1 MRDSSSKARRALSAL
16 GGFALLGVLAGV
28 TACASSTPKPTQ
40 APRCASATEQAEAK
54 LRTLTLDEKLSLV
67 HGATTMM
74 VAGIPEKGIEPLHFS
89 DNSSTVRAEMHTQSF
104 GNRLPDSD
112 TSDTATVFPAL
123 TALASTWDEPLARRF
138 GEAMGEQARARGKDV
153 MLGPGLNIARTPL
166 CGRNWEYLGEDPTLT
181 SRLAVNIVQG
191 MLSKDVA
198 ACVKHFAANSQ
209 ELNRYGVDSCPDER
223 TLREIYFPAF
233 EAAVKEGGALVVMN
247 GYNRLY
253 GEFCSHNP
261 WLNKGVLE
269 GEWGFPGL
277 VVTDWGGLHDTVK
290 GVKGGTDIEMNG
302 GAAIRYFKKPLKDAV
317 KSGEVSEEDIDR
329 MVRRILYVHARL
341 HKLDGK
347 PRAPGSRNTPEH
359 QALAREIAAA
369 GTTLLKNDGAVLPLD
384 PAKLKRVLVVGRNA
398 DQKHCREGWSAEG
411 KPPYEITPLEG
422 LKRALPNAEITY
434 APFPEGDAS
443 AALPDSVIVTENP
456 NVLAD
461 VGMRDRGWTQQR
473 FANDK
478 LSGKPKTSF
487 VRAPS
492 VPKGTTTP
500 NFSMRWETQFRAPEE
515 GPYSFTLSYDDGAR
529 LFLDGKPLVDDW
541 GNGAQRTSSRE
552 IRLKKGAV
560 YTLRAEYRQAG
571 GDAIFA
577 LGWTLP
583 SERGATIR
591 PLIEQAKQ
599 SDAVILFTGSR
610 HGHGRAL
617 ECENGDLPSIDL
629 LEQDNAAIPALLGV
643 CPKTIVVVNAGTP
656 FALPWVNR
664 TRALLLTCYGGQEAG
679 NALADVLL
687 GKRDPGGRLPF
698 TWLKD
703 INDSPAH
710 KLKDYNPK
718 QVFYKEGVLVGYR
731 WFDAKG
737 ILPLFPFGYGLSYAS
752 FALGKPEATTAEDGT
767 VTVRVP
773 VTNTSSR
780 PGSTVV
786 QGYVERPAAGYPEP
800 SAPRRLGA
808 FAKVHLKPG
817 ETQTAI
823 LTFKPRAFA
832 YWDSEQHAW
841 TSPAGIHV
849 LDIGFSSA
857 DLPERVTLEREAWV
871 EPVPTVAAP
880 DMPGAPTTR

>member
-1 MRDSSSKARRALSAL
+1 MRNSSPKARRALTAL

-28 TACASSTPKPTQ
+28 TACSSTPKPMQ
-40 APRCASATEQAEAK
+40 APISEDATEQAETV
-54 LRTLTLDEKLSLV
+54 LRTLTLDEKLKLV

-74 VAGIPEKGIEPLHFS
+74 VEGIPKKGIEPLHFS
-89 DNSSTVRAEMHTQSF
+89 DGPITVRAEVKAQSF

-123 TALASTWDEPLARRF
+123 TSLAATWDESLARRF
-138 GEAMGEQARARGKDV
+138 GEAMGEEARARGKDI

-166 CGRNWEYLGEDPTLT
+166 CGRNWEYLGEDPILT
-181 SRLAVNIVQG
+181 SRLGVNIVQG

-198 ACVKHFAANSQ
+198 ACIKHFAANSQ
-209 ELNRYGVDSCPDER
+209 EWNRHGVDSRPDER
-223 TLREIYFPAF
+223 TLREIYLPAF
-233 EAAVKEGGALVVMN
+233 EACVTEGGALVVMD

-253 GEFCSHNP
+253 GEYCSHNA

-290 GVKGGTDIEMNG
+290 GVRGGTDIEMNG
-302 GAAIRYFKKPLKDAV
+302 GAAIRYFKKPLRDAV
-317 KSGEVSEEDIDR
+317 KSGEVSEEEIDR

-359 QALAREIAAA
+359 QALAREIASA

-384 PAKLKRVLVVGRNA
+384 SAKLKRVLVVGRNA
-398 DQKHCREGWSAEG
+398 VQKHCREGWSAEG

-422 LKRALPNAEITY
+422 LKRALPKAEITY
-434 APFPEGDAS
+434 TPFPEGDS
-443 AALPDSVIVTENP
+443 YVALPDTVLLTENP
-456 NVLAD
+456 NALAD
-461 VGMRDRGWTQQR
+461 TGMLDRGWTQQR

-492 VPKGTTTP
+492 VPKGTTET
-500 NFSMRWETQFRAPEE
+500 NFSMRWETQFRAPE
-515 GPYSFTLSYDDGAR
+515 GGTYAFTLVYDDGAR
-529 LFLDGKPLVDDW
+529 LFLDGKPLINDW
-541 GNGAQRTSSRE
+541 GNGAQRTSVCEVS
-552 IRLKKGAV
+552 LKQGSTH
-560 YTLRAEYRQAG
+560 TLRAELRQAG
-571 GDAIFA
+571 GLARFD

-583 SERGATIR
+583 SERGAATKA
-591 PLIEQAKQ
+591 LLAQAKEA
-599 SDAVILFTGSR
+599 DAVILFTGTR

-617 ECENGDLPSIDL
+617 ECEGGDLPSLDL
-629 LEQDNAAIPALLGV
+629 LPQDNAAMQSLLGV
-643 CPKTIVVVNAGTP
+643 CPRTVVVVNAGTP
-656 FALPWVNR
+656 VSLQWVDR
-664 TRALLLTCYGGQEAG
+664 AKALLLTCYGGQEAG

-698 TWLKD
+698 SWVKSLA
-703 INDSPAH
+703 DSPAH
-710 KLKDYNPK
+710 KLNDYNSK
-718 QVFYKEGVLVGYR
+718 AVYYKEGVLVGYR

-737 ILPLFPFGYGLSYAS
+737 IRPLFPFGYGLSYAS
-752 FALGKPEATTAEDGT
+752 FTLGEPEVSDFEDGS
-767 VTVRVP
+767 VEVRVP

-780 PGSTVV
+780 AGSTVV

-808 FAKVHLKPG
+808 FAKLHLKPG

-832 YWDSEQHAW
+832 FWNTEQHAW

-849 LDIGFSSA
+849 IDIGFSSD
-857 DLPERVTLEREAWV
+857 DLPKRVSIEREEWV
-871 EPVPTVAAP
+871 EPVTTPGEP
-880 DMPGAPTTR
+880 NMPGSPATR